1 MTMTKKACF
10 KLRTIVMVLLLLLS
24 IVPTAWCDNEAGG
37 SDMPWGD
44 DPSTS
49 INDIRLD
56 SVPKHTLIYYD
67 LQGRRV
73 DAPLSGTIYIVN
85 GKKVIKK

>member
-1 MTMTKKACF
+1 
-10 KLRTIVMVLLLLLS
+10 
-24 IVPTAWCDNEAGG
+24 
-37 SDMPWGD
+37 MPWGD
-44 DPSTS
+44 DPSTG

>member
-1 MTMTKKACF
+1 M
-10 KLRTIVMVLLLLLS
+10 LLLLS
-24 IVPTAWCDNEAGG
+24 IVPAAWCDNEVGG

-44 DPSTS
+44 DPSTEINGIPTDS
-49 INDIRLD
+49 I
-56 SVPKHTLIYYD
+56 PKQTLIYYD

-73 DAPLSGTIYIVN
+73 EAPKSGTIYIVN